1 MEVKRL
7 ETRQISL
14 RHAGSIEHE
23 VYEGA
28 ITDEEVALVQH
39 NPEEFLRRAG
49 ISAPPGARIHVSG
62 NRMVGEPANASAV
75 HADARATVGIL
86 CRVVIVRVD
95 GYIFIFLYC
104 IPVVIISAQS
114 R

>member
-49 ISAPPGARIHVSG
+49 ISAPRVLGYTCRAIG
-62 NRMVGEPANASAV
+62 WWENRQTPLLFTQTLEQQSASCA
-75 HADARATVGIL
+75 G
-86 CRVVIVRVD
+86 
-95 GYIFIFLYC
+95 
-104 IPVVIISAQS
+104 
-114 R
+114 